1 MTNANRKPETQEPPT
16 QCERCTEQIATLRL
30 TLVTFQGDLLDM
42 EKVCRQCARDVGMIP

>member
-1 MTNANRKPETQEPPT
+1 MQDKASTRQII